1 MPTYEYECVQCGHV
15 FELFQTFQ
23 EEPVSVCPRC
33 RGRVRRVFYPVG
45 IIFKGTGWHIT
56 DYGRRHSP
64 SSNEGSGSGKDAK
77 EKVSS
82 EVSD

>member
-15 FELFQTFQ
+15 FELFQTFG
-23 EEPVSVCPRC
+23 EEPVSVCPQC
-33 RGRVRRVFYPVG
+33 QGRVRRVFYPVG

-56 DYGRRHSP
+56 DYSRRRNP
-64 SSNEGSGSGKDAK
+64 SEDGSGSEKDAK